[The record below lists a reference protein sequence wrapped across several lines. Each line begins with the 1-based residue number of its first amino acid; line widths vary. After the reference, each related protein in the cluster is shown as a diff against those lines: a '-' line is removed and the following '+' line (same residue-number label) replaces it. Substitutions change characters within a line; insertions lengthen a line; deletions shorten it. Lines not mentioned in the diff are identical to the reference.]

1 MDGMQELHEP
11 AVSRF
16 EGTGPGGGWD
26 IKGMAH
32 SLSEMNGLI
41 ALLLSRIDELERKL
55 EDLALIAPGRSTAY
69 LPRNRRT

>member
-1 MDGMQELHEP
+1 
-11 AVSRF
+11 VSKY

-26 IKGMAH
+26 IHAMAEAIEH
-32 SLSEMNGLI
+32 LQDAVINLTRQQDEMNK
-41 ALLLSRIDELERKL
+41 KL